1 VDVFDLR
8 RRVIDEYASY
18 VRSFFAIRDERIRAH
33 VDAELAAGRL
43 WPEPLLQVSPAFEP
57 GDSLDALISAGE
69 LHPSCRDIF
78 AHRGTD
84 GGATGP
90 VRLHRHQVDGLRAAR
105 RGLSYVL
112 TTGTGSG
119 KSLAYIVPIVDHV
132 LRAPRTPGIK
142 AIVVYPMNALAN
154 SQLGELKKYLAGS
167 SVTFR
172 RYTGQEN
179 QTERAEIIASP
190 PDILLTNY
198 MMLELILTRPH
209 DAPLLHQAAGLRFLV
224 LDELHTY
231 RGRQGADVAMLVRRT
246 REASGARDVI
256 HVGTSATLSGSSS
269 WPEQQREVATLASK
283 IFGVEVAPAAII
295 GESLRRQTPA
305 LLDEPA
311 AVAQLTAAV
320 AAASA
325 PTDRTALLAHP
336 LASWIESTLGV
347 RVDDDGRLVRTRPEP
362 LGSPDGASRR
372 LAELTGQPIDACE
385 RAIRAFLLTGADLRA
400 FGFRLHQFVSRGEAV
415 FASPEPEATRYIT
428 LQAQEFVPDSDRH
441 KRLLPVAFCRECG
454 QEYYVV
460 RRTRDDD
467 GRVVYR
473 ERDVAEKVDPD
484 KEGGDEGGFLY
495 LSTDDP
501 WPADDPDALLN
512 RVPESWL
519 EVTAKGVV
527 RRKRARDAS
536 MPRTVYLSP
545 DGVEGGGDVQAAWFP
560 APFLHCLRCRVAYD
574 AHQTSDFGKLAT
586 LGSEGRSTATTVLA
600 MSTVRQLRRDPDV
613 HAEARKLLSFTDNRQ
628 DASLQA
634 GHFNDFIEI
643 ALLRTGLWRAISAA
657 AAAGLRHDEL
667 ALRVFQALD
676 LPLEQYARNPAV
688 EYLQREETERALRE
702 VLGYYLYRDLRRGW
716 RITQPNLEQTGLLV
730 IDYVSLAQFAGD
742 ERHWQSAHR
751 ALAQA
756 TPERRA
762 TIARTLLDYLR
773 RELCVRVNYLEP
785 VEQERIRLLS
795 DQYLVAPWSLLAEDR
810 LDRSATVYGRSRSDG
825 AEPEP
830 HQIFLSPRGGFG
842 LYLKRKD
849 VLGADGPLTTDDV
862 ATIIGDLLRL
872 LAVPGILVVT
882 DPPRSATAVPGY
894 QVAAS
899 ALLWRVG
906 SGASAFH
913 DPIRVPA
920 APEDGLRA
928 NRFFQEFYRSDAAEL
943 RRLHAREHTA
953 QVPSREREDRE
964 DKFRAGRLPVLFCSP
979 TMELGVDISTLNVV
993 NLRNVPPTPANYAQ
1007 RSGRAGRSGQ
1017 PAFILSY
1024 CSTGSPHDQYFFR
1037 RPRDMVAGAVI
1048 PPRIDLENEDLLRAH
1063 VHAIWLTVSGAHL
1076 QTSLRDVLDVAGDP
1090 PTLAVMPELASKL
1103 HDPSHRSKTHLR
1115 ASAALGSAIA
1125 AMVGPTGSVDA
1136 WLDAVLRELPLRFE
1150 AACQRWRSL
1159 YRATSAQLE
1168 QQNRRIRDASLDAKE
1183 REAARRLHA
1192 DALAQL
1198 NLLLDA
1204 ADDQHADFYSY
1215 RYFASEGFLPGYNFP
1230 RLPLS
1235 AFLPGRRKRR
1245 GETDDF
1251 LSRPRFLA
1259 ISEFGP
1265 RAIIYHEGA
1274 RYQVNK
1280 VILPVGG
1287 ADAPLKSRAAV
1298 CPACGYLHPL
1308 GGEPAPDCCESCGH
1322 VGLDGRD
1329 DYFRM
1334 QNVATRRRDR
1344 INSDEEE
1351 RFRIG
1356 YDLRTTYRFATREGQ
1371 LSVASA
1377 LHLDADGAPVASMR
1391 YGHAA
1396 TLWRMNLGWRRRADP
1411 KRIGYMLDLER
1422 GRWEDE
1428 PDGDKTDEA
1437 VPKRGERVVPFVED
1451 ARNCLILRPEAT
1463 LDLGLMAS
1471 LEAAVKVAIQVEF
1484 QLEDRELGSEP
1495 LPTAA
1500 ERRQLLFYESSEG
1513 GAGVLRHLVE
1523 DPEALARVARRAL
1536 AICHFD
1542 PDSGADLGHAPGAR
1556 ERCEAACYDCL
1567 RSYYNQ
1573 RDHAS
1578 LDRHAIAPLLRAWA
1592 GGRAQLSPRAR
1603 SRQEHH
1609 DALARLCQSDLERR
1623 WLGLVLTR
1631 GHRLPDDAQPLLD
1644 DLHVRPDFLYRHD
1657 AVAIFIDGPHHDQP
1671 GQVAEDRDT
1680 DDRLAAAGWSVIRFH
1695 HAAAWGERLDAY
1707 PRLFGAAPREPSPA
1721 PPPVAPAVVAT
1732 TPDLDLDLFELAWH
1746 DGLRALVAAGF
1757 TVAGGDEVLQ
1767 GGRVL
1772 DQYVATVS
1780 RGDRVVRLV
1789 DVETPSAAKVAR
1801 ALEAQGDRVVRARPS
1816 MPDLV
1821 ARVEAALGEPAR

>member
-1 VDVFDLR
+1 MDVFDLR
-8 RRVIDEYASY
+8 RRVIDDYASY
-18 VRSFFAIRDERIRAH
+18 VRSFFAIRDVRIRAH
-33 VDAELAAGRL
+33 VDAELEGGRL
-43 WPEPLLQVSPAFEP
+43 WPEPLLQVSPAFES
-57 GDSLDALISAGE
+57 GDSLDQLIAAGE
-69 LHPSCRDIF
+69 LHPACRDIF
-78 AHRGTD
+78 AHRGAD
-84 GGATGP
+84 GVPTGP
-90 VRLHRHQVDGLRAAR
+90 VRLHRHQVEGLRAAR
-105 RGLSYVL
+105 RGASYVL

-167 SVTFR
+167 AVTFR

-179 QTERAEIIASP
+179 QAERAEIIASP

-209 DAPLLHQAAGLRFLV
+209 DAPLLQQAAGLRFLV

-256 HVGTSATLSGSSS
+256 HVGTSATLSGSAS
-269 WPEQQREVATLASK
+269 WPDQQREVAALASK
-283 IFGVEVAPAAII
+283 IFGTVVAPDAII

-305 LLDEPA
+305 LPDGA
-311 AVAQLTAAV
+311 ATIAQLTAAV
-320 AAASA
+320 VAASA
-325 PTDRTALLAHP
+325 PDGRDALLAHP

-362 LGSPDGASRR
+362 LGSPEGAARR
-372 LAELTGQPIDACE
+372 LADLTGQPVDACE
-385 RAIRAFLLTGADLRA
+385 RAIRAFLLTGANLRA

-441 KRLLPVAFCRECG
+441 KRLLPIAFCRECG

-460 RRTRDDD
+460 RRTRDED

-473 ERDVAEKVDPD
+473 ERDVSEKVDPD
-484 KEGGDEGGFLY
+484 KEDGDEGGFLY

-527 RRKRARDAS
+527 RRKRSRDAS

-600 MSTVRQLRRDPDV
+600 MSIVRQLRRDPDV
-613 HAEARKLLSFTDNRQ
+613 HADARKLLSFTDNRQ

-657 AAAGLRHDEL
+657 ASTGLRHDEL
-667 ALRVFQALD
+667 ALRVFQALE

-730 IDYVSLAQFAGD
+730 IDYVSLVQFAGD

-795 DQYLVAPWSLLAEDR
+795 DQYLIAPWSLIAEDR

-862 ATIIGDLLRL
+862 GTVITDLLRL
-872 LAVPGILVVT
+872 LAIPGILVLT
-882 DPPRSATAVPGY
+882 DPPRTTTAVPGY

-899 ALLWRVG
+899 ALVWRAG
-906 SGASAFH
+906 TGASAFH

-1037 RPRDMVAGAVI
+1037 RPREMVAGAVI

-1063 VHAIWLTVSGAHL
+1063 VHALWLTVSGAHL
-1076 QTSLRDVLDVAGDP
+1076 QTSLRDVLDVDGDA
-1090 PTLAVMPELASKL
+1090 PTLAVLPELASKL
-1103 HDPSHRSKTHLR
+1103 HDPVHRAAAHARAR
-1115 ASAALGSAIA
+1115 ASLGPVIA
-1125 AMVGPTGSVDA
+1125 EMVGPAGSVDT
-1136 WLDAVLRELPLRFE
+1136 WLTTALRELPARFE

-1159 YRATSAQLE
+1159 FRATRAQLE
-1168 QQNRRIRDASLDAKE
+1168 QQNRRISDASYDAKE
-1183 REAARRLHA
+1183 RAVARRLHTE
-1192 DALAQL
+1192 ALAQL

-1204 ADDQHADFYSY
+1204 SDDQHGDFYSY

-1235 AFLPGRRKRR
+1235 AFLPGKKQRR

-1265 RAIIYHEGA
+1265 RAIVYHEGA
-1274 RYQVNK
+1274 RYLVNK

-1287 ADAPLKSRAAV
+1287 DEAALNGRAAV

-1308 GGEPAPDCCESCGH
+1308 RGEPAPDCCESCGQ
-1322 VGLDGRD
+1322 VGLERRE

-1356 YDLRTTYRFATREGQ
+1356 YELRTTYRFATRDGHT
-1371 LSVASA
+1371 SVASA
-1377 LHLDADGAPVASMR
+1377 IHCDADGAPVALAR

-1411 KRIGYMLDLER
+1411 DRVGYLLDIER
-1422 GRWEDE
+1422 GYWESE
-1428 PDGDKTDEA
+1428 PDDDTPRDQ
-1437 VPKRGERVVPFVED
+1437 VSKRVQRVVPFVED
-1451 ARNCLILRPEAT
+1451 TRNCLILRPEAP
-1463 LDLGLMAS
+1463 LDPALMAS
-1471 LEAAVKVAIQVEF
+1471 LEAAVKIAIQVEF

-1495 LPTAA
+1495 LPTSSD
-1500 ERRQLLFYESSEG
+1500 RRQLLLYESSEG
-1513 GAGVLRHLVE
+1513 GAGVLRRLVE
-1523 DPEALARVARRAL
+1523 EPDALARVARRAL

-1542 PDSGADLGHAPGAR
+1542 PDTGADLGHAPGAR

-1573 RDHAS
+1573 RDHAH

-1592 GGRAQLSPRAR
+1592 GGQAQISPRAR
-1603 SRQEHH
+1603 ARQDHH
-1609 DALARLCQSDLERR
+1609 DALARQCQSDLERR
-1623 WLGLVLTR
+1623 WLALVLTR
-1631 GHRLPDDAQPLLD
+1631 DQRLPDDAQPFLD
-1644 DLHVRPDFLYRHD
+1644 DLRIRPDFLYRND

-1671 GQVAEDRDT
+1671 GQAAEDHDT
-1680 DDRLAAAGWSVIRFH
+1680 DDRLEAAGWSVIRFH
-1695 HAAAWGERLDAY
+1695 HAADWAARLDAY
-1707 PRLFGAAPREPSPA
+1707 PRLFGVAPAAA
-1721 PPPVAPAVVAT
+1721 PPPPPAPAPAVVTAA
-1732 TPDLDLDLFELAWH
+1732 PALDLDLFEPAWH
-1746 DGLRALVAAGF
+1746 AALQALAAAGL
-1757 TVAGGDEVLQ
+1757 TVAGGEEVMH
-1767 GGRVL
+1767 GGRVI
-1772 DQYVATVS
+1772 DQYLASLS
-1780 RGDRVVRLV
+1780 RGDRTVRLV
-1789 DVETPSAAKVAR
+1789 DLDAPAAAKVAR
-1801 ALEAQGDRVVRARPS
+1801 ALEAQGERVLRARAS

-1821 ARVEAALGEPAR
+1821 ARVDAALAEPGG